1 MKIIDTV
8 RRAGRSLM
16 SAKARTILTA
26 MAIAVGGFTLTLT
39 LAAGNGV
46 RDYTSKLVSS
56 NFDPT
61 ELLVGRDPEVSNQ
74 GAPSDQPKEYD
85 ATVGNIQTGGP
96 GSSLQVKQVTQ
107 ADVEK
112 IEALP
117 FVEEVR
123 ENYQISIRYITREG
137 QKKYTGSATVFNQAQ
152 KPEIEAGSVPPKGDI
167 AAGTIVLPE
176 VYIGPLGFKDASDAI
191 GKEVRISVQQ
201 PFSAESLQAL
211 LSNVQ
216 SGDVS
221 LASLASSAQ
230 PKEEIFKYS
239 VGAVSKKSATSL
251 AFGVPPINISEA
263 DAKQLYDF
271 TSQGTSDYQK
281 YLYVNV
287 KVKDGTDPAKLQAAQ
302 KELEGMGF
310 YVQSSNDIQ
319 KTITQFVDILQ
330 LMVGVFALI
339 TVIASVF
346 GIVNT
351 QYISVLERTREIG
364 LMKALGMSRRSVST
378 LFTIEATWIGF
389 LGGLI
394 GSIIGFVVGVAVNP
408 LITKQLDLG
417 EGNSL
422 IIFSPLQMVLL
433 ILALMFVA
441 TLAGLLPAR
450 KAAKLDP
457 IEALR
462 TE

>member
-1 MKIIDTV
+1 MKLIDIA
-8 RRAGRSLM
+8 RRAGRSLI

-46 RDYTSKLVSS
+46 RDYTGKLVSS
-56 NFDPT
+56 NFDPA
-61 ELLVGRDPEVSNQ
+61 ELLVGRDPEVSNR

-85 ATVGNIQTGGP
+85 PTVGSIQAGGP
-96 GSSLQVKQVTQ
+96 GSSLQVKQMTQ
-107 ADVEK
+107 EDVEK

-117 FVEEVR
+117 FVEKVR

-152 KPEIEAGSVPPKGDI
+152 RPEIEAGSIPVKGDI
-167 AAGTIVLPE
+167 LAGTVILPD
-176 VYIGPLGFKDASDAI
+176 VYIIPLGFKDASDAI
-191 GKEVRISVQQ
+191 GKDVQISVQQ
-201 PFSAESLQAL
+201 PFSIESLHAL
-211 LSNVQ
+211 LGTLQ
-216 SGDVS
+216 SGKTS
-221 LASLASSAQ
+221 LESLTASTQ
-230 PKEEIFKYS
+230 PKEKLFTYKVE
-239 VGAVSKKSATSL
+239 AVSKKSATSL
-251 AFGVPPINISEA
+251 AFGVPPVNISEA
-263 DAKQLYDF
+263 DAKELYDF

-281 YLYVNV
+281 FLYVNV
-287 KVKDGTDPAKLQAAQ
+287 RVKDGTDQSKLQAAK
-302 KELEGMGF
+302 KELQGMGF

-364 LMKALGMSRRSVST
+364 LMKALGMSRRSVSG
-378 LFTIEATWIGF
+378 LFTVEATWIGF
-389 LGGLI
+389 LGGVI
-394 GSIIGFVVGVAVNP
+394 GSIFGFIVGTVANP
-408 LITKQLDLG
+408 YITERLDLG

-422 IIFSPLQMVLL
+422 IIFNLSQMILL
-433 ILALMFVA
+433 ILALMLVA